1 MATKNYQITQ
11 LQQDNS
17 LLVLHP
23 QTNADVVQET
33 TNNKVMTA
41 AERTKLA
48 GIEAG
53 AEVNVQADWNAAS
66 GDAAILNK
74 PTTLPNPTALTIDEG
89 GTTKTYDGTAAVSI
103 TIPSTSGF
111 AAKTEAVGS
120 FVLSIN
126 SSTYVISLQ
135 AKDVNGDN
143 LGTAQTIDL
152 PLESVVVSGSYD
164 DTTKKI
170 ILTLQNGSTVEFSVA
185 DLVSGLQ
192 TEITAQ
198 NPLSADLVA
207 DGTTNKAYT
216 ATEKTKLAGIA
227 AGAEVNVQADWN
239 TSDSS
244 ADSFIKNKPTTLKN
258 PYSLSIDE
266 GGTSKTY
273 DGSAAVSITI
283 PSYTVDSALSGT
295 SENPVQNKVVKAALD
310 NKLEGNNITAGTFS
324 VVSVDADGLVT
335 AGAQLIE
342 VGATSQ
348 TTPSASLAVGGIFFK
363 EL

>member
-1 MATKNYQITQ
+1 MAKKNYQITQ
-11 LQQDNS
+11 LQNDNT

-23 QTNADVVQET
+23 ETNADVVEET
-33 TNNKVMTA
+33 TNKKVMTA
-41 AERTKLA
+41 AERTKLS

-53 AEVNVQADWNAAS
+53 AQVNPS
-66 GDAAILNK
+66 
-74 PTTLPNPTALTIDEG
+74 TLPNPYALSIDEA
-89 GTTKTYDGTAAVSI
+89 GTSKTYDGSAAVSI
-103 TIPSTSGF
+103 TIPNVSGK
-111 AAKTEAVGS
+111 ASKTEAVGS

-126 SSTYVISLQ
+126 STTFVVSLQ

-164 DTTKKI
+164 STNKKI
-170 ILTLQNGSTVEFSVA
+170 VLTLQSGSTIDIPVG

-207 DGTTNKAYT
+207 DGTTNKVYT
-216 ATEKTKLAGIA
+216 ATEKTKLSGIET
-227 AGAEVNVQADWN
+227 GAQVNP
-239 TSDSS
+239 S
-244 ADSFIKNKPTTLKN
+244 ALKN

-266 GGTSKTY
+266 GGTTKTY
-273 DGSAAVSITI
+273 DGSVAVSITI
-283 PSYTVDSALSGT
+283 PSITIDSALDST

-310 NKLEGNNITAGTFS
+310 NKLEGNNITSGTYS
-324 VVSVDADGLVT
+324 VVSVDSDGLVT

-342 VGATSQ
+342 VGTTGQATPTSN
-348 TTPSASLAVGGIFFK
+348 LAVGGIFFK

>member
-126 SSTYVISLQ
+126 STTYVISLQ

-227 AGAEVNVQADWN
+227 AGAEVNVQSDWN

-244 ADSFIKNKPTTLKN
+244 DDSFIKNKPTTMKN

-273 DGSAAVSITI
+273 DGSAAISVAI
-283 PSYTVDSALSGT
+283 PAVDAALSGT
-295 SENPVQNKVVKAALD
+295 SENPVQNKVIKAALD
-310 NKLEGNNITAGTFS
+310 DKLEGNNITAGTFS
-324 VVSVDADGLVT
+324 VVSVDTDGLVT

-342 VGATSQ
+342 VGASGQ
-348 TTPSASLAVGGIFFK
+348 TTPSASLATGGIFFK